1 MVRLLLLLS
10 LVGVAAAFTAPR
22 CSQSRVAV
30 VRMGFLDN
38 FRRKKEKSNDE
49 VFKPKLGG
57 RVDKAVKENAK
68 PQTGPSF
75 DEGSAKMVGFYA
87 LLGAAIVVG
96 TQLSS

>member
-38 FRRKKEKSNDE
+38 FRKKEKSNNE

-57 RVDKAVKENAK
+57 RVDKAMKENVK

>member
-38 FRRKKEKSNDE
+38 FRKKEKSNDE

-57 RVDKAVKENAK
+57 RVDKAMKESVK